1 MSLRQQFSLLPNIE
15 ALWNFSCA
23 VQKGGARVQ
32 FLLFEKQPRG
42 IKKPQQIHMVL
53 GWAEGDYHYFVPLQ
67 CCLRQKMSV
76 VCCPRGFEPPNP
88 SWWRPL
94 WSVTVRPKRNK
105 FWKSLLI
112 ERKIYIV
119 QVLTSPR
126 HCALKGPTGWG
137 VFKLWP
143 DF

>member
-53 GWAEGDYHYFVPLQ
+53 GWAEGDLITILCHFIVVYDKKCLLCAVREDLNPPTLLDDVPFDPLQ
-67 CCLRQKMSV
+67 FARKEIN
-76 VCCPRGFEPPNP
+76 FE
-88 SWWRPL
+88 R
-94 WSVTVRPKRNK
+94 V
-105 FWKSLLI
+105 
-112 ERKIYIV
+112 Y
-119 QVLTSPR
+119 
-126 HCALKGPTGWG
+126 
-137 VFKLWP
+137 
-143 DF
+143 